1 MFSVYNDYIN
11 NVVYI
16 MDNEGEVRELEYFS
30 SSAEISASD
39 EALKAQSNF
48 NEAVTADEAIDS
60 ETTTNQDAIAVCQS
74 DADVTGE
81 FKTAGTASCYIGRTF
96 TFSDIS
102 FNTPNNQ
109 SIPENMINVSEMVD
123 GEFLPVEFSDARMI
137 DGQFVITFDEDKI
150 YNPGGS
156 VNETRETTNIF
167 VQTSCTSSSGIDP
180 FFDYSKLGETW
191 STPRIVRLPSDI
203 EAEREDPAND
213 KYVAIMGAGMAN
225 NNLCAGSALFMVE
238 LDNMDEPGKLYGGD
252 QNGGPITI
260 VDTSPSGVAL
270 GNDIIE
276 TPNGSNINNAVPTS
290 PLVIT
295 PDTGFGIPWRG
306 AMVYI
311 NDREG
316 KITKINLTDSTKNDA
331 KLFDQT
337 TLFRLN
343 ASTTNKRYT
352 FFSMD
357 AGVGVTTK
365 DFWLFGGTGDFNKLG
380 DIDRNMDNIL
390 YGIRD
395 FDYPYF
401 KHLNGVTIPSFDDQ
415 AFTSTAHQG
424 ADNAKSIDDATVC
437 SDVTGDTDA
446 SLCPDSAESAWVIH
460 LDTQGDNNSHRKAS
474 APPTLFKGQVYFPV
488 YEPPPGS
495 NRCNI
500 GNAYICVADDEC
512 GTNNSHKLVKGAEAN
527 GSNCTFIREGVLSE
541 LVIFGDKLYANVAGP
556 SEDSDTLYSVIA
568 VPGEILSNTGGWR
581 DTGY

>member
-1 MFSVYNDYIN
+1 
-11 NVVYI
+11 
-16 MDNEGEVRELEYFS
+16 
-30 SSAEISASD
+30 
-39 EALKAQSNF
+39 
-48 NEAVTADEAIDS
+48 
-60 ETTTNQDAIAVCQS
+60 
-74 DADVTGE
+74 
-81 FKTAGTASCYIGRTF
+81 
-96 TFSDIS
+96 
-102 FNTPNNQ
+102 
-109 SIPENMINVSEMVD
+109 
-123 GEFLPVEFSDARMI
+123 
-137 DGQFVITFDEDKI
+137 
-150 YNPGGS
+150 
-156 VNETRETTNIF
+156 
-167 VQTSCTSSSGIDP
+167 
-180 FFDYSKLGETW
+180 
-191 STPRIVRLPSDI
+191 
-203 EAEREDPAND
+203 
-213 KYVAIMGAGMAN
+213 
-225 NNLCAGSALFMVE
+225 MVE

-260 VDTSPSGVAL
+260 VDTSPEGVVI
-270 GNDIIE
+270 GNDVIA
-276 TPNGSNINNAVPTS
+276 TPNGSDINNAVPTS

-295 PDTGFGIPWRG
+295 PDTAFGIPWRG

-337 TLFRLN
+337 TLFRLK
-343 ASTTNKRYT
+343 ASTSNKRYT

-357 AGVGVTTK
+357 AGIGVTTK

-380 DIDRNMDNIL
+380 DIDRDMDNIL

-395 FDYPYF
+395 SDYPYF
-401 KHLNGVTIPSFDDQ
+401 KHLNGVTIPSFNDQ

-437 SDVTGDTDA
+437 SDVTGDTDGA
-446 SLCPDSAESAWVIH
+446 LCPDSAESAWVIH
-460 LDTQGDNNSHRKAS
+460 LDTQGNNNSHRKAS

-527 GSNCTFIREGVLSE
+527 GSNCTFIRKGVLSE

-568 VPGEILSNTGGWR
+568 VPGEVLSNTGGWR